1 MSWPAVHWAFAQR
14 APSSAAKF
22 LLIVLADNAVVDDWR
37 SWPSIPYLVETTQQ
51 DRKTVMKNLRA
62 LESAALIVAVGK
74 TGRTGQVTV
83 WRLPVVTAN
92 ARSKKPR
99 NGTVTDR
106 ETVPDFPVNST
117 KSPAKESQKRD
128 TEPEREPVKE
138 PERPRASRVAPPAG
152 SDRGHRLPAD
162 WSPSADDLAYCEQQ
176 RPDLDPRTVAESF
189 RDHWHAESGQRASKR
204 DWAAAW
210 RTWVRRERASGTH
223 SQRQPALPADD
234 LFTGDQA

>member
-22 LLIVLADNAVVDDWR
+22 LLIVLADNAAVDDWR

-62 LESAALIVAVGK
+62 LEEAALIAPVGK
-74 TGRTGQVTV
+74 AGRTGQVTV
-83 WRLPVVTAN
+83 WRLPVVTAH
-92 ARSKKPR
+92 ALAKKPK
-99 NGTVTDR
+99 NGTASDD
-106 ETVPDFPVNST
+106 ETVPNFPRNSP
-117 KSPAKESQKRD
+117 KFPAKQYQKRD

-138 PERPRASRVAPPAG
+138 PERPRASHVAPSAG

-162 WSPSADDLAYCEQQ
+162 WSPSAADLAYCQQQ
-176 RPDLDPRTVAESF
+176 RPDLDPRAVAESF

-210 RTWVRRERASGTH
+210 RTWVRRERGSSAQP
-223 SQRQPALPADD
+223 QRQPALPADD
-234 LFTGDQA
+234 LFTGNQA